1 MPTIYIDGQ
10 PHLYEQPGKLLQYCL
25 DHGIEIPFFCY
36 HPALSIPANCRM
48 CLVETGLPLKDRQ
61 TGEYLREED
70 GSLKIGWGP
79 KPTPACTTDLVPD
92 LHVRTHRSSETVR
105 KTQEA
110 VLEFILINHP
120 LDCPIC
126 DQAGECPL
134 QIWTYKYGPEGS
146 RFEEEK
152 VHKPKRLQLGPRVVL
167 DAERCINCTRCVRFT
182 EEISGTH
189 QLTIIQRGN
198 QNYPATADGMPF
210 DDPYSLNTVDICPVG
225 ALTSADHRF
234 RARPWEMNYTPT
246 LCTGCARGCNAY
258 VWIRDNLVMRLTPRK
273 NLSVNQY
280 WLCDEGRLDYAKYN
294 ENRASGIRAKGNV
307 PVSWEQ
313 GLEQIAQLLSQ
324 ANGKILFMG
333 SAQASIETL
342 YVLRTFIEKIFPGTP
357 LYYIP
362 HIQAGWG
369 DTVLRRDDRTP
380 NSIGAEALGYQ
391 PILPESLL
399 ELLSSEAYSIL
410 YWIEDDETLQ
420 TLLPRIPSSLS
431 IIAHLHQLIPGH
443 EKLTWTIP
451 AATHLESFATFVNF
465 QGIAQTV
472 QPARQ
477 WLQMTPQ
484 DWFYLPKSRLDAA
497 GQAVDRWRSP
507 AHIPDCLPSYSVLIR
522 LAELLKHP
530 LGLPTEHLPLWERL
544 KASLPFLEKAT
555 YPKLLRKE
563 IFRHNQLDFAI
574 RV

>member
-1 MPTIYIDGQ
+1 MPTIYIDGR
-10 PHLYEQPGKLLQYCL
+10 PYEYQQPGKLLQYCL

-48 CLVETGLPLKDRQ
+48 CLVETGMPMRDRQ
-61 TGEYLREED
+61 TGEYLREAD
-70 GSLKIGWGP
+70 GSIKIAWGP
-79 KPTPACTTDLVPD
+79 KPTPSCTTDLAPD
-92 LHVRTHRSSETVR
+92 LHVRTHRTSEVVR

-152 VHKPKRLQLGPRVVL
+152 VHKPKRIQLGPRVIL

-182 EEISGTH
+182 EEISKTY

-198 QNYPATADGMPF
+198 QNYPATANGEPF

-234 RARPWEMNYTPT
+234 KARPWEMNYTPT
-246 LCTGCARGCNAY
+246 ICTGCARGCNAK
-258 VWIRDNLVMRLTPRK
+258 VWIRNNLVMRLTPHK
-273 NLSVNQY
+273 NLAINGY
-280 WLCDEGRLDYAKYN
+280 WLCDEGRLDYQKYN
-294 ENRASGIRAKGNV
+294 ERRASGIRRRGDM
-307 PVSWEQ
+307 PVSWEE
-313 GLEQIAQLLSQ
+313 GLPALAQLLKAHQ
-324 ANGKILFMG
+324 GQILFVG
-333 SAQASIETL
+333 SAYASVETL
-342 YVLRTFIEKIFPGTP
+342 YVLRSLRDKVSPDSP

-362 HIQAGWG
+362 HEVPGWG
-369 DTVLRRDDRTP
+369 DEILRRDDRTP
-380 NSIGAEALGYQ
+380 NKAGAEGLGYA
-391 PILPESLL
+391 PTGLGTILTLL
-399 ELLSSEAYSIL
+399 SNGTYTLLYWVEDDTALAELLSR
-410 YWIEDDETLQ
+410 
-420 TLLPRIPSSLS
+420 LPEGIQVV
-431 IIAHLHQLIPGH
+431 AHLYQLIEGY
-443 EKLTWTIP
+443 ERIDWVVP
-451 AATHLESFATFVNF
+451 AATHLESFGTYVNF

-477 WLQMTPQ
+477 WVQMTPE

-497 GQAVDRWRSP
+497 GQAVDRWRHP
-507 AHIPDCLPSYSVLIR
+507 AHIPDCLPSYRILIR
-522 LAELLKHP
+522 LAEEMRQP
-530 LGLPTEHLPLWERL
+530 LGIPEAHLPLWEKL
-544 KASLPFLEKAT
+544 KAELPFMAKAV

-563 IFRHNQLDFAI
+563 IFRHNQLAFAI
-574 RV
+574 QT